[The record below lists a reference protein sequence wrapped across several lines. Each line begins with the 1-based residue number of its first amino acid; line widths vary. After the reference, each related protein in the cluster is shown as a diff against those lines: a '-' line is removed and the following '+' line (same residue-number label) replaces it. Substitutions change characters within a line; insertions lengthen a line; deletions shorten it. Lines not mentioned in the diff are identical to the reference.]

1 MDSAQPTMKAAK
13 TSLLDTISS
22 TEVEQDLDANAFGVS
37 VEDDIISSSATRM
50 DVQAEQASEL
60 TDIATTSEKAIL
72 AENISDN
79 QDVSNILLP
88 LSRES
93 NAEIVNEKDYPSFE
107 VNNPFLNTIEIQD
120 TFIFCPMS
128 EPIVQNETLGQGI
141 FASEREM
148 SDMEEDRRSI
158 SNKFIT
164 IEFDEGH
171 ENKSKRQA
179 IEEYLQDVRKNAT
192 EYNSALYVQ
201 GILCFDNDVPVE
213 SWLFNSLEQLK
224 GHTIELP
231 TNWLDVSQLLNK
243 DNWSLLFSLSMERI
257 EAERIYTPI
266 AAFKFWEQH
275 DFKELLNE
283 AMDKSAFFKFKPEEE
298 RCKGSV
304 IYSWKCSKLE
314 DKSIY

>member
-13 TSLLDTISS
+13 TSLLDTIPS
-22 TEVEQDLDANAFGVS
+22 TEVEQDLDASAFGVS
-37 VEDDIISSSATRM
+37 VEDDIISSSVTRM

-120 TFIFCPMS
+120 AFIFCPMS

-164 IEFDEGH
+164 I
-171 ENKSKRQA
+171 
-179 IEEYLQDVRKNAT
+179 
-192 EYNSALYVQ
+192 
-201 GILCFDNDVPVE
+201 
-213 SWLFNSLEQLK
+213 
-224 GHTIELP
+224 
-231 TNWLDVSQLLNK
+231 
-243 DNWSLLFSLSMERI
+243 
-257 EAERIYTPI
+257 
-266 AAFKFWEQH
+266 
-275 DFKELLNE
+275 
-283 AMDKSAFFKFKPEEE
+283 
-298 RCKGSV
+298 
-304 IYSWKCSKLE
+304 
-314 DKSIY
+314 